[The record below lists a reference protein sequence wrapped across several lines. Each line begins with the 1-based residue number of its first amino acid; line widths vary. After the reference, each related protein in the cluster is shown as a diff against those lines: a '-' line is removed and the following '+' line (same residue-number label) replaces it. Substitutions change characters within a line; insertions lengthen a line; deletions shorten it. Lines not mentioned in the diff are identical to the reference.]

1 MARQLYPDP
10 DTNINGLNPYETDY
24 VTEEQLAAL
33 ANQVS
38 ILSNAIAATTN
49 DLNEYKEQMLEH
61 VRSAVADIG
70 SLTADQIDAVTAN
83 LTNGYFQNLQSVNG
97 TITALNS
104 TTVIADTVSGT
115 QVNGEN
121 ASFTDTVSTTNLN
134 ATNKVTATEVETQ
147 NLIVNGAHNFDTLNA
162 NNITASQLTAD
173 TIESTTAHLTNVD
186 IDTASITNAGI
197 DNALVQNANI
207 ADIQNTHIET
217 EYITHDTEN
226 GTILAA
232 EGDYI
237 IVELPKFVNGYAQL
251 AITDADG
258 NLYFAAEAHNSMNN
272 WMVKYSQ
279 AAFED
284 YKPLQTI
291 AFYNNAEDVTQC
303 YFKILIGDSTYRW
316 YYKINSL
323 DTQVS
328 PQLYVNEW
336 PIPTGNSGFIEYRI
350 VSYYLSATLF
360 NKPVIDSSSG
370 ASSTPLTISPTDI
383 YDLADKTAKTYDTTA
398 AVISRNYKPNQE
410 LNTYSDVEF
419 NTVEAPFLN
428 IANAEVQN
436 KFTAPNIY
444 NGTAPADLSTLDDE
458 TLYLPIGGSTS
469 GTLGDGWAIN
479 KLPNTKLRGYAS
491 TLLKSFNHQTYDTE
505 YTPQQGYAISYGAN
519 PDTFQ
524 TPYLDP
530 ASLVSGEAYKAKAF
544 IAIDNLTNTPYYF
557 IFGTNFTDGT
567 EAVQAGKLAY
577 ITAKDIAPQKYFS
590 VNDFFTDDTKV
601 HIFEPAEWEENAGVY
616 TYNGTALI
624 EGTEFYVENETS
636 DLNVPNGTYTV
647 VYTDTFI
654 LLNNDVSYT
663 RTGSGSKISRKTT
676 KNGVA
681 QVLPIIP
688 FEDSPSTTTTTT
700 YYTDGNDI
708 MDVNGN
714 VVVPQGTAGAQ
725 TAVGSFAPYN
735 GAIYKEDNGDYY
747 EVSGFTDTGALVE
760 DPALIAELQGETFVT
775 IYSVPY
781 TVTTGLDDTHV
792 LVYDST
798 KDAIVKSAGNLT
810 FEGDL
815 HVKGDLTVDGET
827 ALNDDL
833 TVTGDISATGDATIG
848 GDASIAGNT
857 SITGTLEVTDTTT
870 LNDDLTV
877 NADETVTGDLEVQG
891 NIRANELNVAND
903 VIVGGDLWVNG
914 ATHSTT
920 VEELTAQGDVITVR
934 ANNSSALGTG
944 QVSGLVVHAYNG
956 IDDLALVADEDGTL
970 RVGTGVGTD
979 TTYTKIAL
987 KAADGMYYTYD
998 DTDPDNI
1005 TYTLLNP
1012 QPSGTMMTWS
1022 GKQEVTGYTL
1032 WASATFTIVDKTSL
1046 EPIMTRDEEANMTD
1060 GALIKW
1066 DATDLEG
1073 KTIAKPANDSL
1084 SLVSDITTA
1093 ATSDNWTD
1101 GTNFYNSSMQM
1112 IVGSPKG
1119 TAGTSVSIGNA
1130 VLYQG
1135 VWYTDVS
1142 STWYPI
1148 TAVTTSAFTT
1158 GTAVSDAA
1166 LIDVLDSLTPV
1177 AISYVPYT
1185 TVAND
1190 GYNWK
1195 DTVTPV
1201 KNYVDAKESALRNDV
1216 EVGMANLEASISAK
1230 ASNYV
1235 FNTMADYTAVASTI
1249 PNGSIVVIKDETTYV
1264 YGA

>member
-1 MARQLYPDP
+1 MRELYPDQ
-10 DTNINGLNPYETDY
+10 DNDINGLNPYQTDY

-70 SLTADQIDAVTAN
+70 SLTSEQIDAVTAN

-121 ASFTDTVSTTNLN
+121 ASFTDTVSTTDLN

-147 NLIVNGAHNFDTLNA
+147 NLIVNGSHTFNNLNATNLNTDSITADETNIITSNEITANITTANIDTANVDTLNA
-162 NNITASQLTAD
+162 DDSTIT
-173 TIESTTAHLTNVD
+173 
-186 IDTASITNAGI
+186 
-197 DNALVQNANI
+197 
-207 ADIQNTHIET
+207 DIQNTHIET

-258 NLYFAAEAHNSMNN
+258 NLYFAAEAHNSMSN

-279 AAFED
+279 AALD

-303 YFKILIGDSTYRW
+303 YFKILIGDSTYKW

-328 PQLYVNEW
+328 PQLYINEW
-336 PIPTGNSGFIEYRI
+336 PIPTGNSGFVEYRI
-350 VSYYLSATLF
+350 VSHYQSATLF

-370 ASSTPLTISPTDI
+370 ATSMPLTISPTDI

-436 KFTAPNIY
+436 KFSAPNIY

-491 TLLKSFNHQTYDTE
+491 SLYKSFNHQTYDTE
-505 YTPQQGYAISYGAN
+505 YTPQQGYAISYGAT

-524 TPYLDP
+524 TPYEDP
-530 ASLVSGEAYKAKAF
+530 VSLVSGETYKAKAF

-557 IFGTNFTDGT
+557 IFGTNFTDNT
-567 EAVQAGKLAY
+567 EAVQAGKLSY
-577 ITAKDIAPQKYFS
+577 ITAKDIAPQKYFATD
-590 VNDFFTDDTKV
+590 NFFTDDTKV
-601 HIFEPAEWEENAGVY
+601 HIFEPAEWVENAGVY

-624 EGTEFYVENETS
+624 EGTEFYVENEIS
-636 DLNVPNGTYTV
+636 DINVPNGTYTV

-654 LLNNDVSYT
+654 LLNNDVAWT

-688 FEDSPSTTTTTT
+688 FEDSPNTSTTTT
-700 YYTDGNDI
+700 YYTDGNEI

-714 VVVPQGTAGAQ
+714 TVVPQGTAGAQ
-725 TAVGSFAPYN
+725 TTIGSFVSYN
-735 GAIYKEDNGDYY
+735 GTIYKEDNGSYY
-747 EVSGFTDTGALVE
+747 EVTSFTDAGSLVE
-760 DPALIAELQGETFVT
+760 DPTLIAELQGETFVT

-798 KDAIVKSAGNLT
+798 KDAIVKSAGNIT

-827 ALNDDL
+827 ALNDD
-833 TVTGDISATGDATIG
+833 VSITGDISATGDATIG
-848 GDASIAGNT
+848 GNASIAGNT
-857 SITGTLEVTDTTT
+857 EIAGTLEVTDTTT
-870 LNDDLTV
+870 LNDNLTV

-891 NIRANELNVAND
+891 NTRTNALNVTND
-903 VIVGGDLWVNG
+903 VVVGGDLWVNG

-934 ANNSSALGTG
+934 ANNSAALGTG

-956 IDDLALVADEDGTL
+956 SDDLALVADEDGTL

-1022 GKQEVTGYTL
+1022 GKREVTGYTL
-1032 WASATFTIVDKTSL
+1032 WASATFTVVDKTSL
-1046 EPIMTRDEEANMTD
+1046 EPLMTRDEETNMTD
-1060 GALIKW
+1060 NAIVKW
-1066 DATDLEG
+1066 NATEVEA
-1073 KTIAKPANDSL
+1073 KTISNPNNNNL
-1084 SLVSDITTA
+1084 SLLSDKA
-1093 ATSDNWTD
+1093 
-1101 GTNFYNSSMQM
+1101 
-1112 IVGSPKG
+1112 
-1119 TAGTSVSIGNA
+1119 TAGTFDAWSVSGDGFYRADLSKYIISPPG
-1130 VLYQG
+1130 VPTPQTSLGGTKLYQG
-1135 VWYTDVS
+1135 TYYYKS
-1142 STWYPI
+1142 SGTWYN
-1148 TAVTTSAFTT
+1148 VVSLGTSAYVL
-1158 GTAVSDAA
+1158 GTAVSDADLIAA
-1166 LIDVLDSLTPV
+1166 LEAS
-1177 AISYVPYT
+1177 
-1185 TVAND
+1185 AN
-1190 GYNWK
+1190 
-1195 DTVTPV
+1195 TVTFLYTPFTTGARNDY
-1201 KNYVDAKESALRNDV
+1201 KWTDTITPMQEYVDSQNNRLRNDL
-1216 EVGMANLEASISAK
+1216 NDSISNVA
-1230 ASNYV
+1230 AQVQAVPSNFV
-1235 FNTMADYTAVASTI
+1235 FNTMADYIAVASTI

>member
-1 MARQLYPDP
+1 MRQLYPDQ
-10 DTNINGLNPYETDY
+10 DNDINGLNPYNTDY
-24 VTEEQLAAL
+24 VTEEQFAAL

-70 SLTADQIDAVTAN
+70 SLTSEQIDAVTAN

-162 NNITASQLTAD
+162 NNIAASQLTAD
-173 TIESTTAHLTNVD
+173 TIESTTAHLTNTD

-197 DNALVQNANI
+197 DNASVQNASI
-207 ADIQNTHIET
+207 QDIQNTHIET

-251 AITDADG
+251 AITDANG
-258 NLYFAAEAHNSMNN
+258 NLYFAAEAHNSMSN

-279 AAFED
+279 AALD

-303 YFKILIGDSTYRW
+303 YFKILIGDSTYKW

-350 VSYYLSATLF
+350 VSHYLSATLF

-370 ASSTPLTISPTDI
+370 ASSMPLTISPTDI

-436 KFTAPNIY
+436 KFSAPNIY

-469 GTLGDGWAIN
+469 GTLGDGWAIS

-505 YTPQQGYAISYGAN
+505 YTPQQGYAISYGAS

-524 TPYLDP
+524 TPYEDP

-676 KNGVA
+676 KNGA
-681 QVLPIIP
+681 TQVLPIIP
-688 FEDSPSTTTTTT
+688 FEDSPNTSTTTT

-714 VVVPQGTAGAQ
+714 VVVPQGTAGTE
-725 TAVGSFAPYN
+725 TAVGSFVSYN

-747 EVSGFTDTGALVE
+747 EVTSFTDTGSLVE

-798 KDAIVKSAGNLT
+798 KDAIVKSAGNIT

-833 TVTGDISATGDATIG
+833 TVTGDISATGDA
-848 GDASIAGNT
+848 SITGNT
-857 SITGTLEVTDTTT
+857 SITGTLQVADTTT

-891 NIRANELNVAND
+891 DIRANALNVAND

-934 ANNSSALGTG
+934 ANNSAALGTG

-956 IDDLALVADEDGTL
+956 TDDLALVADEDGTL

-1022 GKQEVTGYTL
+1022 GKREVTGYTL
-1032 WASATFTIVDKTSL
+1032 WASATFTVVDKTSL
-1046 EPIMTRDEEANMTD
+1046 EPLMTRDEEANMTD
-1060 GALIKW
+1060 NAIVKW
-1066 DATDLEG
+1066 NATDLEA
-1073 KTIAKPANDSL
+1073 KTISNPNANNL
-1084 SLVSDITTA
+1084 SLLSDKA
-1093 ATSDNWTD
+1093 
-1101 GTNFYNSSMQM
+1101 
-1112 IVGSPKG
+1112 
-1119 TAGTSVSIGNA
+1119 TAGTFDAWSVSGDGFYRADLSKYIISPPGTPS
-1130 VLYQG
+1130 VQLSLGGTKLYQG
-1135 VWYTDVS
+1135 TYYYKS
-1142 STWYPI
+1142 SGTWYN
-1148 TAVTTSAFTT
+1148 VVSLGTSAYVL
-1158 GTAVSDAA
+1158 GTAVSDAD
-1166 LIDVLDSLTPV
+1166 LI
-1177 AISYVPYT
+1177 A
-1185 TVAND
+1185 A
-1190 GYNWK
+1190 
-1195 DTVTPV
+1195 
-1201 KNYVDAKESALRNDV
+1201 
-1216 EVGMANLEASISAK
+1216 LEASVNTVTFLYTPFTTGARNDYKWTDTITPMQNYIDSQNARLRDDLNESISNV
-1230 ASNYV
+1230 ASQVQAVPQNYV

-1249 PNGSIVVIKDETTYV
+1249 PNGSIVVIKDENQYV